1 MTHRREAGSFG
12 RKPTSAA
19 HSNKTRLRGQIAI
32 LGHLVFFLLILTGC
46 AGISVAELDKIG
58 STITTVDLDFNEF
71 YAYALRSG
79 TAYDSDAVIKAKYP
93 LTIRINAPQQTKVK
107 YFLERDDKAHRQF
120 ITVRGT
126 DNNKNLD
133 EDLTIAVRED
143 RKIDIPVHHGFDSS
157 ARAIDNDVKPYLKPG
172 YKTYLTGHSL
182 GAAVAA
188 LLAVYLIEDGV
199 PVERVVTFGQ
209 PRFTTAE
216 GAKRLTFLPL
226 TRVVDENDIIPL
238 IAPSTVVLDPRFGPY
253 EQVGAEVILLEGPD
267 YVYLPVHDADRI
279 SLGEFWRSF
288 TFANLQDHHIE
299 KYLRRIA
306 DKTRF
311 ANQVPYTER
320 ERFVLA
326 NPVAAAQ

>member
-1 MTHRREAGSFG
+1 MTWAVD
-12 RKPTSAA
+12 TCANV
-19 HSNKTRLRGQIAI
+19 HSSETRLRSQIDVLA
-32 LGHLVFFLLILTGC
+32 HLVVFLLILTGC
-46 AGISVAELDKIG
+46 AGISVAELDSIG
-58 STITTVDLDFNEF
+58 SKVTPANLDFCEF
-71 YAYALRSG
+71 YAYAMRSA
-79 TAYDSDAVIKAKYP
+79 TAYDSDATIKAKYP
-93 LTIRINAPQQTKVK
+93 LTIRINSPQQTKVK

-133 EDLTIAVRED
+133 EDLTIAMRQD
-143 RKIDIPVHHGFDSS
+143 RKIDIPVHQGFDTA
-157 ARAIDNDVKPYLKPG
+157 ARVIDNDVKPYLKPG

-188 LLAVYLIEDGV
+188 LLAVYMIEDGV

-209 PRFTTAE
+209 PRFTTAD
-216 GAKRLTFLPL
+216 GAKRLNFLPL

-238 IAPSTVVLDPRFGPY
+238 IAPSTVLDARFGPY

-279 SLGEFWRSF
+279 SLGEFWRSL
-288 TFANLQDHHIE
+288 TFADLKDHQIE

-306 DKTRF
+306 DKTRSV
-311 ANQVPYTER
+311 NQVPYTER
-320 ERFVLA
+320 ERFVLENTA
-326 NPVAAAQ
+326 TTAR

>member
-1 MTHRREAGSFG
+1 V
-12 RKPTSAA
+12 
-19 HSNKTRLRGQIAI
+19 HSNETRLRGEIVI
-32 LGHLVFFLLILTGC
+32 LAHLVVFLLILTGC
-46 AGISVAELDKIG
+46 AGISVTELDSIG
-58 STITTVDLDFNEF
+58 SKVTPVDLNFGEF
-71 YAYALRSG
+71 YAYAMRSA
-79 TAYDSDAVIKAKYP
+79 TAYDSDAAIKAKYP
-93 LTIRINAPQQTKVK
+93 LTVRINSPQQTKVK

-120 ITVRGT
+120 VTVRGT

-133 EDLTIAVRED
+133 EDLTIAVRQD
-143 RKIDIPVHHGFDSS
+143 RKIDIPVHEGFDTA

-188 LLAVYLIEDGV
+188 LLAVYMIEDGV

-209 PRFTTAE
+209 PRFTTAD
-216 GAKRLTFLPL
+216 GAKRLNFLPL

-238 IAPSTVVLDPRFGPY
+238 IAPNTILDARFGPY

-288 TFANLQDHHIE
+288 TFADLKDHQIE

-306 DKTRF
+306 DKTRA

-320 ERFVLA
+320 ERFVVEKT
-326 NPVAAAQ
+326 VAAAQ

>member
-1 MTHRREAGSFG
+1 MRVVDSCVIV
-12 RKPTSAA
+12 
-19 HSNKTRLRGQIAI
+19 HSNETRLRGQIAI
-32 LGHLVFFLLILTGC
+32 LAHLVVFLLILTGC
-46 AGISVAELDKIG
+46 AGISVTELDSIG
-58 STITTVDLDFNEF
+58 SRVTPVNLDFGEF
-71 YAYALRSG
+71 YAYAMRSA

-93 LTIRINAPQQTKVK
+93 LTIRINSPQQTKVK

-133 EDLTIAVRED
+133 EDLTIAMRQD
-143 RKIDIPVHHGFDSS
+143 RKIDIPVHQGFDTA

-188 LLAVYLIEDGV
+188 LLAVYMIEDGV

-209 PRFTTAE
+209 PRFTTAD
-216 GAKRLTFLPL
+216 GAKRLNFLPL

-238 IAPSTVVLDPRFGPY
+238 IAPSTVLDARFGPY

-288 TFANLQDHHIE
+288 TFADLKDHQIE

-306 DKTRF
+306 DKTRA

-320 ERFVLA
+320 ERFVMEKT
-326 NPVAAAQ
+326 VAAAQ